1 MSRNANLDRAAQIR
15 KASDLPKGSPERKA
29 ILAGLSKTSA
39 DVKSGA
45 LGFAGNNTLI
55 LQVGTKMIRIALSRE
70 ELAEVAAGNGI
81 VDVKV
86 DLGINDDVP
95 AYVQIQLRE
104 TQAKLASALSQLSD
118 VTKKF

>member
-15 KASDLPKGSPERKA
+15 KASAFPVGSPERKA
-29 ILAGLSKTSA
+29 ILAGLRKASA
-39 DVKSGA
+39 DIKSGA

-70 ELAEVAAGNGI
+70 ELAQVAAGNGI
-81 VDVKV
+81 FDVKV

-104 TQAKLASALSQLSD
+104 TQAKLASALSQLSNI
-118 VTKKF
+118 TKKF